1 MTRKT
6 SRKSEPK
13 KPDKIIRND
22 PVFDPD
28 AENIENNDSL
38 DPVDPDINGGELS
51 SGSPGIPHYDL
62 GLRDWFLKNQLEDK
76 SYKVSLYRFINPQFG
91 DRKALVNQYEDL
103 MPSEHEI
110 GLQFGSG
117 RYCVFVTM
125 TDSNGKRRIYNSKF
139 RISDDYDRRKNTP
152 VNDSMG
158 NGFDSAFNLIA
169 KVLTL
174 FQPILQNNNGNNNG
188 SNIRDLLLENYK
200 STNDILKRSALDNT
214 QFYNDMQRKNMEIP
228 EVFETTEETT
238 GLTGFISQVVPL
250 VEKFL
255 PIIMGKSNTE
265 TKAAL
270 SLIRTLP
277 AFSDVTKDKSKL
289 NFLIKFI
296 DKNHGVDITDRV
308 LKKLGIVRPK

>member
-6 SRKSEPK
+6 SRKIESK
-13 KPDKIIRND
+13 KPEKIKD

-28 AENIENNDSL
+28 NENIENNDPNDSL

-139 RISDDYDRRKNTP
+139 RISEDYDKRKNVPT
-152 VNDSMG
+152 VNDTMG
-158 NGFDSAFNLIA
+158 TGFDSAFNLIA

-174 FQPILQNNNGNNNG
+174 FQPILAQNNNNNG

-250 VEKFL
+250 IEKFL

-277 AFSDVTKDKSKL
+277 AFGEVTKDKAKL

-296 DKNHGVDITDRV
+296 DKNHGADITDRV
-308 LKKLGIVRPK
+308 LKKLGIGRI